1 MAGNVQASQAKNVQV
16 NLEQKL
22 GNTTKLG
29 GLGNTIKQYAA
40 KVVVAAALVAGAGY
54 AAGCGGE
61 ASECC
66 QELNCGYEQSC
77 NDHYDDTCA
86 CVNDPSTKYQTQEF
100 GLTSDDVFEND
111 ATTYDGL

>member
-16 NLEQKL
+16 NLEQRVGGSKL
-22 GNTTKLG
+22 LDGMKRIGQTA
-29 GLGNTIKQYAA
+29 KQYAA
-40 KVVVAAALVAGAGY
+40 IAVVGAALAIGGT
-54 AAGCGGE
+54 GCDE
-61 ASECC
+61 PNECC
-66 QELNCGYEQSC
+66 QELNCGYEQRC
-77 NDHYDDTCA
+77 EVHYDDTCA